1 MTPRGI
7 WPATPSDAR
16 PEPLGTPGPKL
27 SSSTD
32 YVFMRTVSEE
42 GDRPVA
48 WDPCR
53 PIHLVLNNAASPP
66 GADAL
71 VREAVAS
78 VHSETGLQFV
88 FDGAT
93 TETPAGGRGPLE
105 TSRYGDRWSPV
116 LVAWTDPS
124 VVPGLQG
131 DVAGL
136 AGPVSAP
143 YFTASQQHWVSGTV
157 KLDGPQ
163 FRQVL
168 QEADGW
174 SAARAIVMHEFAH
187 LVGLNHVPVKDQL
200 MYEENVGQ
208 RAFGPGDREGLRQ
221 LGLGPCFNG

>member
-1 MTPRGI
+1 MSVVSRRHAGRSSSNSATARRGPVPHTGCHATSHGTPDPARHVAQTPSWWHRHPFGGRPGCGCGSRLCALGSLWKAARRRGRWRCAATGWRRHQLGRRSITGRGTRMTPRGI

-88 FDGAT
+88 LDGAT
-93 TETPAGGRGPLE
+93 TETQAGGRGPLE
-105 TSRYGDRWSPV
+105 TSR
-116 LVAWTDPS
+116 
-124 VVPGLQG
+124 
-131 DVAGL
+131 
-136 AGPVSAP
+136 
-143 YFTASQQHWVSGTV
+143 
-157 KLDGPQ
+157 
-163 FRQVL
+163 
-168 QEADGW
+168 
-174 SAARAIVMHEFAH
+174 
-187 LVGLNHVPVKDQL
+187 
-200 MYEENVGQ
+200 
-208 RAFGPGDREGLRQ
+208 
-221 LGLGPCFNG
+221 